1 MQFFLPQPPQQPG
14 PLKAALNAFIAE
26 ELVLTAPWAQGGIAS
41 LQNRFYTRQRQADQP
56 SGSRAGCGLLPT
68 PPPPDQCR
76 RPRRKKERRGRSPKT
91 HKGGAAQHARYYMQ
105 LLHHLNPA
113 FMFSCAH
120 ASSSRLL
127 AEQIFI
133 VLVKLTLSSPNS
145 KCPQPAWWII
155 ASEGD
160 LRLITYPLKWRSL
173 HLRNLPW
180 ASGS

>member
-1 MQFFLPQPPQQPG
+1 MPPS
-14 PLKAALNAFIAE
+14 AE
-26 ELVLTAPWAQGGIAS
+26 EEGAAAGTLAKDP
-41 LQNRFYTRQRQADQP
+41 QR
-56 SGSRAGCGLLPT
+56 
-68 PPPPDQCR
+68 
-76 RPRRKKERRGRSPKT
+76 
-91 HKGGAAQHARYYMQ
+91 GAAQPARYYMQ
-105 LLHHLNPA
+105 LLHHLNPT
-113 FMFSCAH
+113 FMFSRAH
-120 ASSSRLL
+120 TSSSRLL

-145 KCPQPAWWII
+145 KCPQLAWWII